1 MNEEMKKGRV
11 PTVTVPE
18 ITPETKMIDVISR
31 YRQTESTFRRLNEEV
46 GTCVCCQGLFLSLRE
61 AAERFGFNLEILM
74 NELHA
79 EIQGGIQTTRSEAD
93 RQK

>member
-31 YRQTESTFRRLNEEV
+31 YRQTESTFRRLNEQV

-61 AAERFGFNLEILM
+61 AAERFGFDLETLM

-79 EIQGGIQTTRSEAD
+79 EIRGGIQPTRSEAD
-93 RQK
+93 DQK

>member
-31 YRQTESTFRRLNEEV
+31 YRQTESTFRRLNEQV

-61 AAERFGFNLEILM
+61 AAERFGFDLETLM

>member
-31 YRQTESTFRRLNEEV
+31 YRQTESTFRRLNEQA

-61 AAERFGFNLEILM
+61 AAERFGFNLETLM

-79 EIQGGIQTTRSEAD
+79 EIRGGIQRTRSEAD

>member
-1 MNEEMKKGRV
+1 MNEEIQKSHDR
-11 PTVTVPE
+11 TVNAPE

-31 YRQTESTFRRLNEEV
+31 YRKTESTFRRLNEEV